1 MGIKTDLNVAPYHD
15 DFTEASEFYRVLFRP
30 GYSIQARELTTLQTM
45 LQTQITRFGK
55 HMFKE
60 NSMVIP
66 GQATLDKEYEAVK
79 LQPSFDY
86 PDPFDT
92 TQTISSE
99 PDYYVDE
106 YIGSIITGAT
116 SGVSAKVVNAV
127 QLTSDDPITLYV
139 KYTKT
144 GTVTATNGTVSETS
158 FFIESE
164 KISSNKIIS
173 VFSENDNSA
182 ITLDSDATAVGCA
195 ISINPGVYF
204 VRGHFVQN
212 VQKTIILDKYTN
224 FPSYSIGFKIN
235 ELLEN
240 PENDNSL
247 LDNSTGTTN
256 FSAKGAH
263 RLKIELEFSAF
274 KLNTLPDSN
283 FIELIKVIDG
293 LIVER
298 VNRTDYALIAKEMAR
313 RTHDE
318 SGDYT
323 LGSYKFAVK
332 EHLNDGYNGG
342 IYTTIGDESKMV
354 LQVSSGKSYVK
365 GFEVHT
371 RNPKFIDI
379 DKARDYLSKQNALIP
394 IKYGDSIIIT
404 NVSGMPDIVGDHSSI
419 TQYNE
424 VLLFDKLT
432 VVGGQSSG
440 NQIGSARIKALEY
453 IMGDISIPGEPGYN
467 AHLFDIQM
475 NLDIVVDQSSSYA
488 IGSYIKGSISG
499 ATGYVVESTTNL
511 GYVKL
516 NNTTGKFVN
525 SEILVSS
532 NTNDTTGS
540 SILGFTKWSIS
551 NVKQLLSTVFAGG
564 TNTFTADV
572 DLNNLKLIIGRSTL
586 NYTAGGGSAGYG
598 TVDLTGI
605 GSTFDQE
612 LLIGDIVRYEDFGVT
627 LSLVITSVIDKEN
640 ATSDVISNNA
650 TTFFNA
656 AAEIFNA
663 NLTRVRTTFTIG
675 ANPSLLFPLKKRNI
689 KSLKVEPS
697 LISDT
702 TFEYKRQ
709 YIGNA
714 DSNGTISFNCNSI
727 ETFGDLTNN
736 NYILSTESGTPIYVD
751 ITSSTTGIGT
761 NSITITNTNLIN
773 QSVKLIATI
782 KKSIGQEK
790 TKTINK
796 SAKKV
801 ISSNSLFDPY
811 GNRVF
816 DDTISLGVTDG
827 LKLRAI
833 YASNNALNPAVSPTL
848 TISNLQGATSGTINP
863 GDILTGDLTNALG
876 VVISFDSITN
886 VIEYYE
892 TFNTFDVN
900 ETILYNDNTA
910 TISSLTDGDDN
921 IIFNYLLDNGHRPSY
936 YDVSRIIRN
945 KSTGIIP
952 NQKQLLIIFDY
963 FTHSSTGDYFTI
975 DSYENQINRSDIP
988 VNIINGEIYNLGD
1001 VFDFRSSIAI
1011 PTANINHFIF
1021 ANRSFDSTG
1030 ANVINPPR
1038 INHSITTDFEYY
1050 LSRIDHLYLKSNG
1063 SFIIQKGTSSEVPVA
1078 PPTLNDSMKLCAI
1091 TIPAFTDNLNTI
1103 KIVKIDNKRYT
1114 MRDIGNIVK
1123 RIDRLEYY
1131 TSLNLL
1137 ESNTMSMQIFDGDGF
1152 DRFKSGFMVD
1162 NFSSFASGNWAH
1174 YDHNVSIDPNMGIL
1188 KPAIS
1193 IFDWSIRELID
1204 DASYMRW
1211 LQNGL
1216 TDTQISASK
1225 ITADLNRSG
1234 NNYQKTG
1241 PLITLPYEDVVF
1253 TSQNFASHIE
1263 NVNPYAIQVWTAGT
1277 LKLDPPGDTWI
1288 STLTSRWVDPVV
1300 LQGNYD
1306 KVLSEAKTMG
1316 TVYNSWVNTGVAPSE
1331 SSTVPTTSTSWIAGD
1346 PRVVSNSLT
1355 DLLNIFPG
1363 RDIIDPGTTHINFEA
1378 VNGTGIYPPT
1388 SSAQKRLFAQWKLDN
1403 PAVEEMFQSNDQ
1415 DFLDILDSG
1424 EVELG
1429 RRGDGNWERLTR
1441 LNFEGIAAGWPLTEL
1456 RYLKETTQ
1464 QTGFQ
1469 REIET
1474 QTTTEN
1480 TFQNQSR
1487 SGFKLGAEEVIV
1499 EKFTGI
1505 TRTEGKLLPKIR
1517 AKKIFIEAHNMKPN
1531 TTIYPFF
1538 DGIGVS
1544 QYTQNFA
1551 DTEPGAKL
1559 ETDSSGHWK
1568 GYFNLPNGEFDTGVT
1583 TLKLTDHKFNSNIKG
1598 IVKTTSEGIY
1608 STHGREINEEYN
1620 YTSTRNGRLMPIPV
1634 DDQTRKELVNT
1645 SVSSNTIITD
1655 GRTEDVGE
1663 ATTDW
1668 VRQDGKLVYIDPL
1681 AQTFVVGNNEPG
1693 GVSTED
1699 GGVFVTKLDLFFQ
1712 TKDENLPINVSI
1724 RTTLN
1729 GYPTTQVIPF
1739 GEVILNPVDV
1749 NVPIPNSDGIT
1760 PTEMI
1765 PTTFTFEAPIHLKEG
1780 HEYCIVIISNSNEY
1794 NCWVST
1800 LGEKDLG
1807 GSSIS
1812 TNPHLGVFFKSQ
1824 NASTWTPEQET
1835 DLAFTLYK
1843 AKFDTASSGLV
1854 RFKNK
1859 LLVDAFTV
1867 IPNGL
1872 EFKSGQNKF
1881 KVHKNNH
1888 GFSPAT
1894 TSHNVLIT
1902 SASEIIAGNG
1912 IAGIPLSEINKLH
1925 TTITDIETNS
1935 FCVPTTTFANA
1946 TTRGGGRFIR
1956 SSRNIPYEIIQPSIR
1971 TIDFE
1976 DTSIQANITS
1986 TTAGYKDKNGTVIE
2000 SAYNR
2005 SRSENISLNSDFM
2018 TETPSILASN
2028 LNEASS
2034 MEGSESLNINLIIKS
2049 NNVNVSPVIDTD
2061 FMSCQ
2066 FISHRINS
2074 VDSASDIGGLSEYS
2088 PSTEAQGDNNLAI
2101 YITREIRLEVPSSS
2115 IQTMFAGV
2123 VESDCDVIVLY
2134 KLKPT
2139 GSTEIFDEIG
2149 WEYFNIDGKSNKTL
2163 PVSSHSG
2170 EFYDR
2175 LYTANDLDEFESFA
2189 IKIVMKSTN
2198 PTKQPSIRDFRSIAL
2213 V

>member
-15 DFTEASEFYRVLFRP
+15 DFTEDSEFYRVLFRP

-66 GQATLDKEYEAVK
+66 GQATLDLEYEAVK

-144 GTVTATNGTVSETS
+144 GTVTATDGTVSETS

-164 KISSNKIIS
+164 KISSDKIIS

-212 VQKTIILDKYTN
+212 IQKTIILDKYTN
-224 FPSYSIGFKIN
+224 LPSYSIGFKIN

-263 RLKIELEFSAF
+263 RLKIELEFTAF
-274 KLNTLPDSN
+274 NLNTLPDSN

-293 LIVER
+293 IIVER

-313 RTHDE
+313 RTYDE

-323 LGSYKFAVK
+323 LGSYNFNLR
-332 EHLNDGYNGG
+332 EHLDNGYNGG
-342 IYTTIGDESKMV
+342 VYTTTGDESKMV

-371 RNPKFIDI
+371 HIPKFITI
-379 DKARDYLSKQNALIP
+379 DKARDYSSKQNGLIP
-394 IKYGDSIIIT
+394 TKFGNSIIIT
-404 NVSGMPDIVGDHSSI
+404 NVSGMPDIVGDHSNI

-432 VVGGQSSG
+432 TIVGQSSG

-475 NLDIVVDQSSSYA
+475 NLDIDVDQSSSYA

-572 DLNNLKLIIGRSTL
+572 DLNNFKLIIGRSTL
-586 NYTAGGGSAGYG
+586 NYTAGVGYG

-640 ATSDVISNNA
+640 ATSDIISNNA
-650 TTFFNA
+650 SVVFST

-663 NLTRVRTTFTIG
+663 NLTRVRTTLDPGT
-675 ANPSLLFPLKKRNI
+675 NPTLLFPFKKRNI
-689 KSLKVEPS
+689 KSLKIEPS
-697 LISDT
+697 TISDT
-702 TFEYKRQ
+702 IFEYKRQ
-709 YIGNA
+709 YIGVA
-714 DSNGTISFNCNSI
+714 DSNGTISFNCSSI
-727 ETFGDLTNN
+727 ETFGDLTNK
-736 NYILSTESGTPIYVD
+736 NYILSTESGTPAYVD
-751 ITSSTTGIGT
+751 ISSSTTGIGT
-761 NSITITNTNLIN
+761 NSISITNTNLIN
-773 QSVKLIATI
+773 QSVKLLATI

-796 SAKKV
+796 STKRIV
-801 ISSNSLFDPY
+801 SSNSLLDSY
-811 GNRVF
+811 GHRVF

-827 LKLRAI
+827 FQLRAV
-833 YASNNALNPAVSPTL
+833 YASSDPLNPAVSPTL

-876 VVISFDSITN
+876 VVISFDSTTN
-886 VIEYYE
+886 VIEYYS
-892 TFNTFDVN
+892 TSYNFAVN

-921 IIFNYLLDNGHRPSY
+921 IAQNYMLDRGHRPSY
-936 YDVSRIIRN
+936 YDVSRIVRTKN
-945 KSTGIIP
+945 GLIP

-988 VNIINGEIYNLGD
+988 INIINTTSYSLGD
-1001 VFDFRSSIAI
+1001 VFDFRSSVSV
-1011 PTANINHFIF
+1011 PTTNINHFIF

-1050 LSRIDHLYLKSNG
+1050 LSRIDHLYLKPNG
-1063 SFIIQKGTSSEVPVA
+1063 GFVIQKGTSSEVPVA
-1078 PPTLNDSMKLCAI
+1078 PPQLKDSMKLCAI
-1091 TIPAFTDNLNTI
+1091 SIPAFTEDLSLVNI
-1103 KIVKIDNKRYT
+1103 IKIDNKRYT
-1114 MRDIGNIVK
+1114 MRDISSIVK
-1123 RIDRLEYY
+1123 RLDRLEYY

-1137 ESNTMSMQIFDGDGF
+1137 ESDTTNMQIFDANGF

-1162 NFSSFASGNWAH
+1162 NFNSFASGNWNH
-1174 YDHNVSIDPNMGIL
+1174 IDHNVSIDPDIGIL
-1188 KPAIS
+1188 KPSIS
-1193 IFDWSIRELID
+1193 VRDWKLREHID

-1211 LQNGL
+1211 LQEGL
-1216 TDTQISASK
+1216 TETQISASK
-1225 ITADLNRSG
+1225 ITADINRSG
-1234 NNYQKTG
+1234 NNYRKTG
-1241 PLITLPYEDVVF
+1241 PLITLPYEDVIF
-1253 TSQNFASHIE
+1253 TSQHFASHIE
-1263 NVNPYAIQVWTAGT
+1263 NVNPYAIQVWTSGT

-1288 STLTSRWVDPVV
+1288 DTNSTRHDINVA
-1300 LQGNYD
+1300 GNFD
-1306 KVLSEAKTMG
+1306 AVARDAATMG
-1316 TVYNSWVNTGVAPSE
+1316 TLYNAWTNVGSPTE
-1331 SSTVPTTSTSWIAGD
+1331 STVSTSQLTTVAGE
-1346 PRVVSNSLT
+1346 PRITGPLQDLMGITGLPMSSLM
-1355 DLLNIFPG
+1355 
-1363 RDIIDPGTTHINFEA
+1363 DPGTNHLDWA
-1378 VNGTGIYPPT
+1378 VLAHQQFITQGALAG
-1388 SSAQKRLFAQWKLDN
+1388 W
-1403 PAVEEMFQSNDQ
+1403 VEEQPNIKQMLADDPNIFDDIADELVMGDGTIGGDNSLRQ
-1415 DFLDILDSG
+1415 LDLETLRGIPLDSP
-1424 EVELG
+1424 VY
-1429 RRGDGNWERLTR
+1429 
-1441 LNFEGIAAGWPLTEL
+1441 AGV
-1456 RYLKETTQ
+1456 RYLRETTQ
-1464 QTGFQ
+1464 QTEFQ
-1469 REIET
+1469 
-1474 QTTTEN
+1474 TEN
-1480 TFQNQSR
+1480 FTDITTISQNQSR
-1487 SGFKLGAEEVIV
+1487 SGFTMRAEEVITTS
-1499 EKFTGI
+1499 FTGMDK
-1505 TRTEGKLLPKIR
+1505 REGRLLAKIR
-1517 AKKIFIEAHNMKPN
+1517 ANKIRISASNMKPN

-1538 DGIGVS
+1538 DGYAISTNV
-1544 QYTQNFA
+1544 YN
-1551 DTEPGAKL
+1551 
-1559 ETDSSGHWK
+1559 TDESTGPFMTDESGSWS
-1568 GYFNLPNGEFDTGVT
+1568 GYFNLPNGIYDTGESV
-1583 TLKLTDHKFNSNIKG
+1583 LKLTDHKFNSNIKG
-1598 IVKTTSEGIY
+1598 IVKTTSEGVY
-1608 STHGREINEEYN
+1608 STHGREMIEDWNF
-1620 YTSTRNGRLMPIPV
+1620 TSTRNGRLSPV
-1634 DDQTRKELVNT
+1634 MVTDQTLLNSPAHK
-1645 SVSSNTIITD
+1645 
-1655 GRTEDVGE
+1655 RTETSTTASQRTGPTTQVDIGE
-1663 ATTDW
+1663 ASTDW
-1668 VRQDGKLVYIDPL
+1668 ARVDGKLVYIDPL

-1693 GVSTED
+1693 GVSSER
-1699 GGVFVTKLDLFFQ
+1699 GGVFITKVDLFFQ
-1712 TKDENLPINVSI
+1712 TKDEHLPVNVSI

-1729 GYPTTQVIPF
+1729 GYPTTTIVPF

-1749 NVPIPNSDGIT
+1749 NIPTPNSDGTT

-1794 NCWVST
+1794 TCWVST
-1800 LGEKDLG
+1800 LGEKDLAG
-1807 GSSIS
+1807 NSIS

-1843 AKFDTASSGLV
+1843 AEFDTASSGLV

-1881 KVHKNNH
+1881 KVHKSNH

-1894 TSHNVLIT
+1894 TSHTVQIT

-1912 IAGIPLSEINKLH
+1912 IAGIPLSEINKIH
-1925 TTITDIETNS
+1925 TTITDIETDS
-1935 FCVPTTTFANA
+1935 FCLPTTTFANA
-1946 TTRGGGRFIR
+1946 TTRGGGRIIR
-1956 SSRNIPYEIIQPSIR
+1956 SSRNLPYEIIHPTLR

-1976 DTSIQANITS
+1976 DTSIQANITT

-2000 SAYNR
+2000 SAYNKT
-2005 SRSENISLNSDFM
+2005 RSENISLNSDFR
-2018 TETPSILASN
+2018 TETPSILASD

-2034 MEGSESLNINLIIKS
+2034 MEGSESLNLNIIIKS
-2049 NNVNVSPVIDTD
+2049 ENNNVSPVIDTD

-2066 FISHRINS
+2066 LIAHRINS
-2074 VDSASDIGGLSEYS
+2074 VNSASDVGGLTEYVT
-2088 PSTEAQGDNNLAI
+2088 STEAKGDNNLAV
-2101 YITREIRLEVPSSS
+2101 YITREIKLEVPSSS
-2115 IQTMFAGV
+2115 IRTMFAGV
-2123 VESDCDVIVLY
+2123 VESECDIIVLY

-2139 GSTEIFDEIG
+2139 GSTEVFDEIG
-2149 WEYFNIDGKSNKTL
+2149 WEYYNIDGKPDLTL
-2163 PVSSHSG
+2163 PVSSHSS

-2175 LYTANDLDEFESFA
+2175 LYTADDLDEFESFA

-2198 PTKQPSIRDFRSIAL
+2198 PTKQPTIRDFRSIAL